1 MMERSTLEESIF
13 GRQRRMEEEFGVYR
27 RIVIA
32 KATDDKILQVCQDGG
47 VVTALLTYA
56 FENGII
62 DGAAVSGVSP
72 EKPLYSVPRL
82 VTTPEELLEC
92 AGTRYTYSPNLIAF
106 QEGLKNDKKS
116 LAFVGT
122 PCQILAIR
130 KIAGRLANYPLRL
143 VIGLL
148 CTESFDYKGLMEGHI
163 KEKLG
168 INLSDIKKIN
178 IKGKI
183 LVTTKSGE
191 TTGIPLK
198 EAKQYMRT
206 ACSKCIDF
214 SAEFADISVG
224 GLGLNGWTFTI
235 LRTEKGEE
243 LFDSAV
249 EQGYLKTRS
258 IEEEQRAYDLLLKL
272 SKIKR
277 KRAAPRN

>member
-13 GRQRRMEEEFGVYR
+13 GRKRRMEEEFGVYR

-32 KATDDKILQVCQDGG
+32 KATDDKILKVCQDGG

-72 EKPLYSVPRL
+72 EKPLYSVPKL
-82 VTTPEELLEC
+82 VTTPEEALEC

-106 QEGLKNDKKS
+106 QEGIKTNKKS

-130 KIAGRLANYPLRL
+130 KIAGRSANYPLRFA
-143 VIGLL
+143 IGLL
-148 CTESFDYKGLMEGHI
+148 CTESFDYKGLIEGHI

-214 SAEFADISVG
+214 SSEFADISVG

-249 EQGYLKTRS
+249 QKGYLKTRP
-258 IEEEQRAYDLLLKL
+258 IEEEQRAYNLLLKL
-272 SKIKR
+272 SNIKR